1 MRGLYSLKS
10 WFSGVL
16 NPLVLF
22 AVQRKL
28 SPNVFTVLGVAG
40 GALAG
45 FGVATLNTWLVLVG
59 VIVRLAGAN
68 MDGAVARAAKA
79 AMARAQTPVAKA
91 GGATPVTE
99 RHEGIGF
106 WVNEAGDRLADW
118 AIFAGLVFAPIAIPL
133 DVWVTVMVAVALPTA
148 VSLWG
153 VWRPGPA
160 VGAALG
166 PAVGAG
172 EVARAPRIN
181 GGPFGKTERCFFAV
195 VFVALCQFGQIDDL
209 FAGYLLQV
217 LIWAS
222 MVTALLRWQKIR
234 ALR

>member
-10 WFSGVL
+10 WFSGL
-16 NPLVLF
+16 LSPLVLF

-45 FGVATLNTWLVLVG
+45 FGVASLNTWLVLVG

-68 MDGAVARAAKA
+68 MDGAVARASG
-79 AMARAQTPVAKA
+79 RET
-91 GGATPVTE
+91 
-99 RHEGIGF
+99 RHGF

-118 AIFAGLVFAPIAIPL
+118 AIFAGLVFAPIAMPI

-153 VWRPGPA
+153 FRRG
-160 VGAALG
+160 
-166 PAVGAG
+166 
-172 EVARAPRIN
+172 APRIN

-195 VFVALCQFGQIDDL
+195 VFVALCQFGGIDDL
-209 FAGYLLQV
+209 VAGYLLQV

-234 ALR
+234 ARR

>member
-1 MRGLYSLKS
+1 MRGLYSLKT
-10 WFSGVL
+10 WFTGLL

-45 FGVATLNTWLVLVG
+45 FGVASLNTWLVLVG

-68 MDGAVARAAKA
+68 MDGAVARASG
-79 AMARAQTPVAKA
+79 RETLN
-91 GGATPVTE
+91 
-99 RHEGIGF
+99 GF

-118 AIFAGLVFAPIAIPL
+118 AIFSGLLFAPIAMPL
-133 DVWVTVMVAVALPTA
+133 DVWITVMVAVALPTA

-153 VWRPGPA
+153 VRR
-160 VGAALG
+160 GAA
-166 PAVGAG
+166 
-172 EVARAPRIN
+172 RIN

-222 MVTALLRWQKIR
+222 MVTALLRWQRIR